1 MGLIYGL
8 IYVLIY
14 GSRLSTKL
22 TCYPATFQPLFFLI
36 LPGFDGPPTSSPD
49 LSPLDIWDHAG
60 AHLGWR
66 CSRGCEA
73 GNVDCQWWSIS
84 VRNKGV
90 PRIRCVESSYFHVC
104 SIRLQFGGSSHI
116 FSETQLVEGPNRMS
130 PVISDVGSWSPC
142 ETAALPPQCGNS
154 DMGFESGRGAPYDWK
169 KKFTQGYFHV
179 IYLSTSRDRT
189 CFDFSVRT
197 LKSKGCRRMSDLW
210 SWLLAS
216 SILSILKGTRLES
229 WMSFYPHLGWWF
241 GCAYIIII
249 YIYIVWLLKLP
260 TSGWSILCPTNFLV
274 LEMSQQIFLSI
285 HQLRVTACPWQS
297 CNRWLFHNTKRLWS
311 KRPPVSSGWWL

>member
-1 MGLIYGL
+1 MDHQHPALIYRHWIFEIML
-8 IYVLIY
+8 VLILDEDVHVDARQEMSTVNGEAFLSETRVY
-14 GSRLSTKL
+14 QESAVLNHHIFMYVRL
-22 TCYPATFQPLFFLI
+22 
-36 LPGFDGPPTSSPD
+36 D
-49 LSPLDIWDHAG
+49 
-60 AHLGWR
+60 
-66 CSRGCEA
+66 CS
-73 GNVDCQWWSIS
+73 
-84 VRNKGV
+84 
-90 PRIRCVESSYFHVC
+90 
-104 SIRLQFGGSSHI
+104 LGGSSHI

-249 YIYIVWLLKLP
+249 YIYCMI
-260 TSGWSILCPTNFLV
+260 IEATN
-274 LEMSQQIFLSI
+274 
-285 HQLRVTACPWQS
+285 
-297 CNRWLFHNTKRLWS
+297 
-311 KRPPVSSGWWL
+311 

>member
-1 MGLIYGL
+1 MDHQHPALIYRHWIFEIML
-8 IYVLIY
+8 VLILDEDVHVDARQEMSTVNGEAFLSETRVY
-14 GSRLSTKL
+14 QESAVLNHHIFMYVRL
-22 TCYPATFQPLFFLI
+22 
-36 LPGFDGPPTSSPD
+36 D
-49 LSPLDIWDHAG
+49 
-60 AHLGWR
+60 
-66 CSRGCEA
+66 CS
-73 GNVDCQWWSIS
+73 
-84 VRNKGV
+84 
-90 PRIRCVESSYFHVC
+90 
-104 SIRLQFGGSSHI
+104 LGGSSHI

-249 YIYIVWLLKLP
+249 YILYDYWSYQLVDDLFFAQQTFSSLKCR
-260 TSGWSILCPTNFLV
+260 SRFSCPFT
-274 LEMSQQIFLSI
+274 
-285 HQLRVTACPWQS
+285 
-297 CNRWLFHNTKRLWS
+297 
-311 KRPPVSSGWWL
+311 SSGWRLVLGRAATADCSTIQRDYGARGLRWVAVDDYKGVHAGSTIIKLFNHEAYIYISGKR